1 MPGKM
6 MRTVLRP
13 GQQHDDAAI
22 RAYEL
27 LALSY
32 QAAASVL
39 TKLGEAD
46 RPGSLPSVA

>member
-22 RAYEL
+22 RAEL

-32 QAAASVL
+32 QAAASV
-39 TKLGEAD
+39 
-46 RPGSLPSVA
+46 